1 MTKGTKSTEFKIN
14 CMQPYN
20 DQSDQLGPSVLIT
33 WQRDNGQLEWV
44 NAYKETEL
52 ISEAEFKRRG
62 GKVYR
67 DPDPK

>member
-1 MTKGTKSTEFKIN
+1 MTKGSKSTEFKVN

-20 DQSDQLGPSVLIT
+20 DQNDQLGPSVLIT

-44 NAYKETEL
+44 NAYKETEV